1 MKRNNVEEAL
11 YEKKKKEKRKI
22 NWAETF
28 EEFDDEYPG
37 WSFTSLMI
45 LGILCFIVM
54 IYLIYYSITTNPW
67 ILLYVLIGFL
77 IIFFGIVIRKIFKC
91 AQYDDD

>member
-1 MKRNNVEEAL
+1 MKVNNVEESL
-11 YEKKKKEKRKI
+11 YEEKKKIKRKI
-22 NWAETF
+22 NWKETF

-37 WSFTSLMI
+37 WSFTSVLI
-45 LGILCFIVM
+45 LVIICFFAL
-54 IYLIYYSITTNPW
+54 IYLIYYAVTVNPW

-77 IIFFGIVIRKIFKC
+77 IIFFVIVIRKLFKC